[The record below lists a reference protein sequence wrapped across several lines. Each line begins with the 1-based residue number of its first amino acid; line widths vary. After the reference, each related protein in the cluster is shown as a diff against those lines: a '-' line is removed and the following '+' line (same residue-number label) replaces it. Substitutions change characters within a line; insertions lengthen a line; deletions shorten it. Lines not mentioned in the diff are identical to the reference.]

1 LIVVERRSAGH
12 LFYSAKQLARS
23 HTQTAE
29 KGEKE
34 KRAKQENPSSVLYF
48 AVAAAASRWY
58 VLAWKL
64 CNRLGTRAKQKN

>member
-23 HTQTAE
+23 LAHKNGR
-29 KGEKE
+29 KGEKK
-34 KRAKQENPSSVLYF
+34 KRAKEENPSSVLYF
-48 AVAAAASRWY
+48 AAVAASRWY